1 MSKTACWGTNRMD
14 VDIAEVYCGYNSC
27 HDMCFTIH
35 GFQVSLEALQ
45 AIVAFDFDYM
55 HTIAMDIYPAENL
68 THWGY
73 ERLYELGIT
82 DAMMF
87 RAKDIIDKH
96 DKFWKCVDRD
106 IPDLEIREICLD
118 ILKPVSYYAQ
128 YSLSP
133 LSIMFKNLNKQQEK
147 EKAVEWFK
155 ELIPYIHMHG
165 YIDPY
170 VKSDDM
176 FPSHVYLGYPLKYKY
191 ADIANKV
198 IEMYDMAN
206 DRDHASWKIDDRSY
220 TDMYLCLDQ
229 AAIDERERIEEEK
242 RIESKKRS
250 EDLILALDAQINTE
264 KKESNETK
272 I

>member
-27 HDMCFTIH
+27 HDMCFTKH

-45 AIVAFDFDYM
+45 AIAAFDFDYM
-55 HTIAMDIYPAENL
+55 HTIAMDLYPAENL

-82 DAMMF
+82 DAMMY
-87 RAKDIIDKH
+87 RAKDIIDKYK
-96 DKFWKCVDRD
+96 DTFWTCIDRKG
-106 IPDLEIREICLD
+106 PDLNIREICLD

-133 LSIMFKNLNKQQEK
+133 ISIAFKHLSKQEEK

-155 ELIPYIHMHG
+155 ELIPFISLHG
-165 YIDPY
+165 YVDPY
-170 VKSDDM
+170 AKGSDDEQRYA
-176 FPSHVYLGYPLKYKY
+176 YLGYPSTYKY
-191 ADIANKV
+191 ADIANRA
-198 IEMYDMAN
+198 IEMYDLAN
-206 DRDHASWKIDDRSY
+206 DREHSSFNINDMTY

-229 AAIDERERIEEEK
+229 AAIDERERLEEEK
-242 RIESKKRS
+242 RIENKKRID
-250 EDLILALDAQINTE
+250 DLIISLAEQSNKE
-264 KKESNETK
+264 KEETNE